1 MNRELEK
8 LVQQYADLYP
18 YDPSKA
24 PVPQAPQSPVNIL
37 SAPMGAPSD
46 ESRNI
51 PVEQRPPVL
60 NPIAKDL
67 QLLPVSPAVRTL
79 DTQKIAEQLASRNRI
94 AEMFCGE
101 NLYRL
106 VLVGIIV
113 VCLIS
118 YFRKK

>member
-18 YDPSKA
+18 YHSQPELPPPRQEA
-24 PVPQAPQSPVNIL
+24 IL
-37 SAPMGAPSD
+37 SAPTNAPPA
-46 ESRNI
+46 ESINI
-51 PVEQRPPVL
+51 PVEQRPPIL
-60 NPIAKDL
+60 NPIARDL

-79 DTQKIAEQLASRNRI
+79 DTDRIKQQVESRNRI
-94 AEMFCGE
+94 ADLFCGE

-106 VLVGIIV
+106 VLVAIV
-113 VCLIS
+113 FICLVT

>member
-18 YDPSKA
+18 YDPSKQ
-24 PVPQAPQSPVNIL
+24 PPPQSQAPVNIL
-37 SAPMGAPSD
+37 AAPMGAPPD
-46 ESRNI
+46 QSRNI

-67 QLLPVSPAVRTL
+67 QLLPVQPALRTL
-79 DTQKIAEQLASRNRI
+79 DTQKVGEQLASRNRI
-94 AEMFCGE
+94 IDMCSGD

-106 VLVGIIV
+106 VLGAVIV
-113 VCLIS
+113 ICLIM